1 MFGVKIVQAGGC
13 CACQSNVSQL
23 ENGVSQLENGNS
35 LDKSADSGVIAIN
48 DFKSGFGTS
57 LLSL

>member
-13 CACQSNVSQL
+13 CACQSSVSH
-23 ENGVSQLENGNS
+23 LENGNA

-48 DFKSGFGTS
+48 DFRSGFGTS
-57 LLSL
+57 LLSP